1 VLRKG
6 KMWTDVGG
14 PRIVSSCHRD
24 TKGALGVSGETVTAR
39 TDPHV
44 VISPCTTRGSGPLGR
59 HGRHLWR
66 CSELTLVNCS
76 APLDTHNNMRLITP
90 IVVILSQVSPVAAQ
104 AIRVTGTSV
113 ALAPPAGF
121 VPSSRPPRCLS
132 SALLSLRL
140 ICPI

>member
-44 VISPCTTRGSGPLGR
+44 VILSVHNGGAGPLSR

-66 CSELTLVNCS
+66 CNELTLVNC
-76 APLDTHNNMRLITP
+76 
-90 IVVILSQVSPVAAQ
+90 
-104 AIRVTGTSV
+104 
-113 ALAPPAGF
+113 F
-121 VPSSRPPRCLS
+121 CPPRH
-132 SALLSLRL
+132 A
-140 ICPI
+140 